1 MDSRLFYSIQAAL
14 LFLIISS
21 PVMYNLVQM
30 VFGPLFTV
38 AVKGC
43 PTVSGLLLHTIVFAI
58 FTYLLMV
65 YQSKTEGFAAHDKKT
80 EGFAAHDKK
89 TEGFAAHDKKTEGFA
104 AHDKK
109 KKPIEKKPPQK
120 QPRLDFGGNRPIKDI
135 A

>member
-65 YQSKTEGFAAHDKKT
+65 YQSKTEGFAAHDKK
-80 EGFAAHDKK
+80 
-89 TEGFAAHDKKTEGFA
+89 
-104 AHDKK
+104 